1 MDMTLRR
8 LFIAGLA
15 ALSLAAC
22 ERKQP
27 EASKASPPAPSAAQ
41 AAPTQSAASS
51 SSGANGERMVTLP
64 DFTPLMKSQGPV
76 VVNVI
81 TTSKAA
87 AQASGGDPMSEFFRR
102 FIPDLPPGGGGPGA
116 PEQGPERVGLGSGF
130 IISADGYILTN
141 GHVVADSDD
150 VTVRLSDAKREF
162 KAKVV
167 GVDRRT
173 DVALIKVDAKDLP
186 VAKLGNSS
194 QVEPGQWVVAIG
206 TPFGFD
212 NTITA
217 GIVSAT
223 RRALPDESFVPF
235 IQTDV
240 AVNPGNSGGPL
251 INLRGEVVGINSM
264 IYSRTGGYMGVSF
277 AIPIEVALDVAKQLQ
292 ATGKVTRGRLGI
304 GIQGLTKEL
313 AQSFKL
319 DQPVGAVITNVEKGS
334 PADKAGLKVGDV
346 IFAYNGKKVEDP
358 NELPRLVA
366 ATKPGDKA
374 SLDLWRNGKREQV
387 AATVGEFP
395 AEAKVASRA
404 APANEKNNRNESLGL
419 AVSEL
424 PPEGRKALGVDYG
437 LVIEDVRGGAAAGS
451 GLERGDVIVAVGQER
466 FRSLE
471 EFNKLLSQRKGQQ
484 VPLLVRRG
492 ESALFI
498 PLQLA

>member
-1 MDMTLRR
+1 MDTTLPRV
-8 LFIAGLA
+8 LIAAVL
-15 ALSLAAC
+15 ALSLTAC
-22 ERKQP
+22 ERKAP
-27 EASKASPPAPSAAQ
+27 EASKQAASAPSPLAVQTSPAQPAP
-41 AAPTQSAASS
+41 S
-51 SSGANGERMVTLP
+51 SSGANGDRMVGLP

-81 TTSKAA
+81 TTSKSA
-87 AQASGGDPMSEFFRR
+87 AQASRSGGDPMEEFFRR
-102 FIPDLPPGGGGPGA
+102 FIPDLPPGGQAA

-130 IISADGYILTN
+130 IISPDGYILTN

-173 DVALIKVDAKDLP
+173 DVALIKVDARDLP
-186 VAKLGNSS
+186 TAKLGNSS
-194 QVEPGQWVVAIG
+194 QVEPGQWVAAIG
-206 TPFGFD
+206 SPFGFD

-251 INLRGEVVGINSM
+251 INLKGEVVGINSM

-277 AIPIEVALDVAKQLQ
+277 AIPIEVALDVAKQLR

-319 DQPVGAVITNVEKGS
+319 DQPVGAVVTNVEKAS

-346 IFAYNGKKVEDP
+346 ILSYNGKKIEDP

-374 SLDLWRNGKREQV
+374 ALEVWRNGKREQL

-395 AEAKVASRA
+395 TERKTAARQAPPKEAHDT
-404 APANEKNNRNESLGL
+404 LGL

-424 PPEGRKALGVDYG
+424 PPEGRKALAVDYG

-451 GLERGDVIVAVGQER
+451 GLERGDVIVAVGHER

-471 EFNKLLSQRKGQQ
+471 EFNKLLSQRKGQR

-498 PLQLA
+498 PVLA